1 LRLKLGL
8 LLRFF
13 GLVIICCPLCRRW
26 TGLGCSLR
34 RRSGFD
40 RTYITCCHNKT
51 SNYKEK
57 DIISLFV
64 LIGSLFKNFNF
75 ILIDQNGESRMQRG
89 YIQVY
94 TGNGKGKTTAAIGLA
109 IRAAGAGLRVFFCQ
123 FLKAQNYSEIT
134 SLKRFEDVITVKQFG
149 NENFIVKVPT
159 DSDIAQA
166 IEGFEEALHAIMSGM
181 YDLVILD
188 EINYAISLK
197 LIKLQSVV
205 QLIKNKPVSVEI
217 ILTGRNAAT
226 EIIEIADLVSEIK
239 EIKHYYNNGVLAR
252 KGIEM

>member
-1 LRLKLGL
+1 
-8 LLRFF
+8 
-13 GLVIICCPLCRRW
+13 
-26 TGLGCSLR
+26 
-34 RRSGFD
+34 
-40 RTYITCCHNKT
+40 
-51 SNYKEK
+51 
-57 DIISLFV
+57 
-64 LIGSLFKNFNF
+64 
-75 ILIDQNGESRMQRG
+75 MQRG
-89 YIQVY
+89 YVQVY

-109 IRAAGAGLRVFFCQ
+109 IRAAGAGQRVFFCQ
-123 FLKAQNYSEIT
+123 FLKSQNYSEIT

-159 DSDIAQA
+159 DSDIALA
-166 IEGFEEALHAIMSGM
+166 MEGFEEALNATMSCK
-181 YDLVILD
+181 YDIVVLD
-188 EINYAISLK
+188 EINYAIHLN

-239 EIKHYYNNGVLAR
+239 EIKHYYKNDVLAR

>member
-1 LRLKLGL
+1 
-8 LLRFF
+8 
-13 GLVIICCPLCRRW
+13 
-26 TGLGCSLR
+26 
-34 RRSGFD
+34 
-40 RTYITCCHNKT
+40 
-51 SNYKEK
+51 
-57 DIISLFV
+57 
-64 LIGSLFKNFNF
+64 
-75 ILIDQNGESRMQRG
+75 MQRG

-123 FLKAQNYSEIT
+123 FLKAQNYSEII
-134 SLKRFEDVITVKQFG
+134 SLRRFEDLITVKQFG
-149 NENFIVKVPT
+149 NENFIVKIPT

-188 EINYAISLK
+188 EINYAINLN

-205 QLIKNKPVSVEI
+205 QLIKNKPVPVEI
-217 ILTGRNAAT
+217 ILTGRNAAK

-239 EIKHYYNNGVLAR
+239 EIKHYYKNGVLAR